1 LNLIKLQHQ
10 EGVASMLEVR
20 QAEELVYTAAV
31 AIPNTEL
38 QIEQAENQIHLLL
51 GQNPGPVARGRSLTD
66 QPQAP
71 GVPPGLPSSLLER
84 RPDIRAAEENLIA
97 ANANIGV
104 ARAEYFPQISLT
116 GFLGTESSQLSDL
129 FTGATR
135 SWNFVPQITRPI
147 FTGGRLKSNV
157 RLAEAQRQD
166 ALALYEKAIQNG
178 FREVSDALAAR
189 RRLREV
195 RIQQELLVEAVQDRV
210 RLSYVRYRS
219 GVDTLLNALDADRN
233 LFSNELSL
241 AQDRRNEL
249 LAMVRLYKALGG
261 GWQQ

>member
-1 LNLIKLQHQ
+1 MFFR
-10 EGVASMLEVR
+10 SDVR

-51 GQNPGPVARGRSLTD
+51 GENPGPVARGRSLVD
-66 QPQAP
+66 QPQMP

-104 ARAEYFPQISLT
+104 AKAEYFPQISLT

-147 FTGGRLKSNV
+147 FDGSRLKSNL
-157 RLAEAQRQD
+157 RLAEAQKQD
-166 ALALYEKAIQNG
+166 ALVIYERSIQSG
-178 FREVSDALAAR
+178 FREVSDALASR
-189 RRLREV
+189 RKLREV
-195 RIQQELLVEAVQDRV
+195 RIQQELLVEAVRDRA
-210 RLSYVRYRS
+210 RLSYIRYRD
-219 GVDTLLNALDADRN
+219 GVDSLLNALDADRA
-233 LFSNELSL
+233 LFADELTL
-241 AQDRRNEL
+241 AQARRNEL